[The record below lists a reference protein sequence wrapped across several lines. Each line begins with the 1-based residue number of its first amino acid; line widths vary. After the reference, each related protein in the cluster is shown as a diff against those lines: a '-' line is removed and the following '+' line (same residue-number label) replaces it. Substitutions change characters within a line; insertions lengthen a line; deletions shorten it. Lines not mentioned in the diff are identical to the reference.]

1 MTAKNRREL
10 KQKFRTGAQPTAQD
24 YADVLDS
31 GFNGLDDGIN
41 KPLEPY
47 LPVRIKGNGAGLN
60 ILDFYN
66 DDTHH
71 WRISLLANNDS
82 GYNIADPSGRSHFF
96 MEDGTG
102 NIGLGMSK
110 PKGKL
115 HINQADDAG
124 DAVYIE
130 DFKNDATPT
139 RITNAGNIYVRSEV
153 TEGEVDD
160 ANFYVNGDTRVVS
173 EGADASFFHIN
184 RHGGI
189 SFNALTDALQ
199 PQIDM
204 HCPMNLHGALVV
216 EEDVEIKGK
225 LTVFQ
230 EMDIKSVAQGDGG
243 TIQLGDTNGDQVSI
257 RGKLNSGDAEPLK
270 INDSVS
276 IDDHLSTGGNLAVQ
290 GTATIAKTLDVT
302 QAFSALSATI
312 SQAITAATVSG
323 NGAGLTH
330 LNANNIATGT
340 VPFARL
346 PTDTNKNLG
355 TSNTLLPTQSAVK
368 QYVDAEIAKAESAF
382 DEKLDD
388 LERNLRTYIDGVA
401 QAIRNAIPDD
411 VSSQVASLKTKV
423 DGLKIPTGL
432 EWGGSDETGYLNDW
446 DDDLSYTYG
455 SGRVMVGAFSTH
467 SNSKEDRKWKFR
479 SRTLKLKY

>member
-71 WRISLLANNDS
+71 WRISLLADSDS

-160 ANFYVNGDTRVVS
+160 ANFYVNGDTRVVNES
-173 EGADASFFHIN
+173 TDASFLHIN
-184 RHGGI
+184 RHGAV

-257 RGKLNSGDAEPLK
+257 RGKLNSGDAEPLQ
-270 INDSVS
+270 INDSLNVHDNFQINSGQAVS
-276 IDDHLSTGGNLAVQ
+276 EISNELGTGTSKTKLLTELAIHQILPKGAIIMWAGGTDSIPAGWALCDGTRQTPDLTDRFIIGAGGSKNANATGGNETVTLTTRELPSHSHTASENGNHRHAVNEVKRGDDGGNSTQ
-290 GTATIAKTLDVT
+290 YIDMGKKNLHGGFHTDHAGSHSHTISSTGEGK
-302 QAFSALSATI
+302 AFSIMPPYYALCFI
-312 SQAITAATVSG
+312 QKQ
-323 NGAGLTH
+323 
-330 LNANNIATGT
+330 TG
-340 VPFARL
+340 
-346 PTDTNKNLG
+346 
-355 TSNTLLPTQSAVK
+355 
-368 QYVDAEIAKAESAF
+368 
-382 DEKLDD
+382 
-388 LERNLRTYIDGVA
+388 
-401 QAIRNAIPDD
+401 
-411 VSSQVASLKTKV
+411 
-423 DGLKIPTGL
+423 
-432 EWGGSDETGYLNDW
+432 
-446 DDDLSYTYG
+446 
-455 SGRVMVGAFSTH
+455 
-467 SNSKEDRKWKFR
+467 
-479 SRTLKLKY
+479 